1 MGPTL
6 ALDEFRIS
14 PWTILPGSLLEL
26 MDEIHEGDRSLQLA
40 LQILGSGALRP
51 STEEGTIGSP
61 SGQKLAFHPLVITS
75 NPVRYGQI
83 GFLGTRSTPRTE

>member
-26 MDEIHEGDRSLQLA
+26 MDEIHERDRSLQLA
-40 LQILGSGALRP
+40 LQILGSGALRQRKERLQAVQARNLL
-51 STEEGTIGSP
+51 ST
-61 SGQKLAFHPLVITS
+61 
-75 NPVRYGQI
+75 R
-83 GFLGTRSTPRTE
+83 